1 MFDEELEHFRQ
12 ELGVLSHIQNLLFEE
27 SKNTLVEFLSNISN
41 WSYNLNSRI
50 FEYNLVNF
58 ESIKLQARVRSFGK
72 CRNI

>member
-41 WSYNLNSRI
+41 WSYNLNSGI